1 MTRIRTGNAR
11 RRARARRAL
20 GRDVLQAW
28 ECYVDEFDARTV
40 HLVMADLTTDRGEER
55 EYGSFP
61 RRLFRHIDILRGLYM
76 TVECLR
82 CRKIEIRTVAVGT
95 RDSDAARQLDEMLEM
110 LRQLR
115 NEDDQRMP
123 DEGNGKEK
131 TMTTKGCQMCGRTLD
146 VAGDPLSRDCGGD
159 CWGCIGEIEA
169 ENGYAPSM
177 VQVDAERAE
186 GLRPA

>member
-28 ECYVDEFDARTV
+28 ECYVDDFDARKV
-40 HLVMADLTTDRGEER
+40 YLMMADLTVDRGGER

-61 RRLFRHIDILRGLYM
+61 RRLFNHIDVRRGLLV

-82 CRKIEIRTVAVGT
+82 CRKIEIRPIPPRP
-95 RDSDAARQLDEMLEM
+95 RDPEAARKLSEMLDM

-115 NEDDQRMP
+115 DEHDERTSDGSAGREDGMKAT
-123 DEGNGKEK
+123 ECG
-131 TMTTKGCQMCGRTLD
+131 MCGRRLD
-146 VAGDPLSRDCGGD
+146 VAADPLSRDCGGD

-169 ENGYAPSM
+169 ESGYAPSAEK
-177 VQVDAERAE
+177 VEAERNQ
-186 GLRPA
+186 GLRTA

>member
-1 MTRIRTGNAR
+1 MTSIRTGNAR

-28 ECYVDEFDARTV
+28 ECYVDDFDARTV
-40 HLVMADLTTDRGEER
+40 HLMMADLTTDRGEER

-61 RRLFRHIDILRGLYM
+61 RRLFRHIDVKRGLYV

-82 CRKIEIRTVAVGT
+82 CRKIEIRTVPRGPE
-95 RDSDAARQLDEMLEM
+95 DPDAARKLHEMLEM

-115 NEDDQRMP
+115 DEDDERTP
-123 DEGNGKEK
+123 DEGTGRENE
-131 TMTTKGCQMCGRTLD
+131 MTKAACGLCGRELD
-146 VAGDPLSRDCGGD
+146 AAADPLSRDCGGD

-169 ENGYAPSM
+169 ESGYAPSAEK
-177 VQVDAERAE
+177 VEAERTE

>member
-28 ECYVDEFDARTV
+28 ECYVDDFDARTV
-40 HLVMADLTTDRGEER
+40 YLMMADITTDRGEER

-61 RRLFRHIDILRGLYM
+61 RRLFRHMDVQRGLIL

-82 CRKIEIRTVAVGT
+82 CRKIEIRPVPPGPE
-95 RDSDAARQLDEMLEM
+95 DPDAARKVEELLEM
-110 LRQLR
+110 MRLFRD
-115 NEDDQRMP
+115 EDDERAP
-123 DEGNGKEK
+123 DEDGAMENGTARKQCL
-131 TMTTKGCQMCGRTLD
+131 TCGRTLGG
-146 VAGDPLSRDCGGD
+146 AGDPLSRDCGGD